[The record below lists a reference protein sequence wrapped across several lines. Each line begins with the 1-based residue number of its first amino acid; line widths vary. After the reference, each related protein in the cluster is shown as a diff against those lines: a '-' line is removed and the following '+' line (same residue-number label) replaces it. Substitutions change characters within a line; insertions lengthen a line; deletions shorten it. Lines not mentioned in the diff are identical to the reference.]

1 MSELEIIAQ
10 SYSEITLDGKVR
22 KIGSITVGD
31 WADFEQ
37 YIQQKRKKKILE
49 MAKELYGDNIPPSV
63 LDKALASPTKEEL
76 DEQQN
81 NMAGV
86 GFLLWRAL
94 KKYNPDM
101 TLDEASAMIPLD
113 RVSEILLAIMPDMV
127 QEKKTV

>member
-10 SYSEITLDGKVR
+10 SYNEITLDGKVR

-49 MAKELYGDNIPPSV
+49 TAKELYGDNVPPSV
-63 LDKALASPTKEEL
+63 LDKALAPLNKEEL
-76 DEQQN
+76 DDQQN
-81 NMAGV
+81 NMTGV

-101 TLDEASAMIPLD
+101 TLEEASAMIPLD
-113 RVSEILLAIMPDMV
+113 RVGDILSAIMPDMV
-127 QEKKTV
+127 QEKKTM